1 MFWSA
6 ASLVLTV
13 AFTDV
18 NDLTEREMRAWKKV
32 QRSIVYLLDGQRV
45 RGSAALISKDGLF
58 LTHATSVVGKAIQ
71 GRKSDGSLVQLVWVA
86 SDEPTQF
93 VLLKAEEWE
102 GDAQPILV
110 SLNKSVPE
118 GLLAITPTGPI
129 RAERAKDAYGIVN
142 PSRRMMAISEV
153 FLENNLPTMGGSLL
167 VNMDG
172 QLAGALNAALG
183 LSSSQNL
190 QKNRSGDTNRGTGNF
205 GGGPGGVGGGGL
217 ASPKS
222 AVTNS
227 QYGPGILGSA
237 YTIGPKMLNRVVA
250 GFLSPDHAVK
260 HPAIGILCR
269 DALPSGALID
279 TITKDSPAE
288 KAGLLKGDI
297 INSINNQPVRDQM
310 DFARIMADQDVGET
324 LKIWIMRN
332 GFRQLVS
339 VEVGT

>member
-13 AFTDV
+13 AFTDL

-32 QRSIVYLLDGQRV
+32 QPSIVYLLDGQQV

-58 LTHATSVVGKAIQ
+58 LTHATSVVGKAIK
-71 GRKSDGSLVQLVWVA
+71 GRKSDGSLIQLVWVA

-93 VLLKAEEWE
+93 VLLKAEDWQSES
-102 GDAQPILV
+102 PVV
-110 SLNKSVPE
+110 SISMAKAERE
-118 GLLAITPTGPI
+118 GLLAITPLGPV
-129 RAERAKDAYGIVN
+129 RAERAKDTYGIVN
-142 PSRRMMAISEV
+142 PSRRMVAMSEV

-167 VNMDG
+167 INMDG
-172 QLAGALNAALG
+172 QLSGALNAALG
-183 LSSSQNL
+183 LSTSQNI
-190 QKNRSGDTNRGTGNF
+190 QKSRSGDINRGS
-205 GGGPGGVGGGGL
+205 GGPGGSNL
-217 ASPKS
+217 TLPK
-222 AVTNS
+222 APTVAN

-237 YTIGPKMLNRVVA
+237 YTIGPKMLNRVVK
-250 GFLSPDHAVK
+250 GFLSPDHTVK

-279 TITKDSPAE
+279 SVAKDSQAE

-297 INSINNQPVRDQM
+297 INSINNEAVRDQM

-324 LKIWIMRN
+324 LKIWITRN